1 MRAYWPSLQ
10 QSAFASFDR
19 ETESSDGGALLIKAA
34 DRKLNLTEHLSK
46 SICERRQAEKILH
59 PMNELMRK
67 LARKNQRTERSYHA
81 NELLVVTVKAH

>member
-1 MRAYWPSLQ
+1 M
-10 QSAFASFDR
+10 FASFDR

-46 SICERRQAEKILH
+46 SIRERRQAEKILH
-59 PMNELMRK
+59 SMNELMRK
-67 LARKNQRTERSYHA
+67 LARKNQRTERSCHA